1 MKFFTE
7 VNTFYPLPSLKFI
20 YDFSETE
27 EGRLKYFDIEL
38 VWLKWGISIDI
49 INEEWGGRAI
59 EIKGRASSILA
70 IYMLGKLSFPIY
82 IKLFI
87 NNKTN

>member
-49 INEEWGGRAI
+49 INEE
-59 EIKGRASSILA
+59 
-70 IYMLGKLSFPIY
+70 
-82 IKLFI
+82 
-87 NNKTN
+87 